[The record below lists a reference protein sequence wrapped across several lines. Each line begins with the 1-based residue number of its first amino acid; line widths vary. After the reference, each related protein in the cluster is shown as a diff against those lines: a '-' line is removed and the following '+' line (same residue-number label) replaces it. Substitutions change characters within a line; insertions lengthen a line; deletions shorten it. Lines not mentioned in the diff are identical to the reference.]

1 MTPRA
6 LILGIGGQDGSL
18 LAEHLLSKGY
28 EVHGLYRHS
37 TADNLQRVRSI
48 LDRITLHCG
57 DLTDPESICR
67 ALVHSRAYEIYNLA
81 DQDHIGWSWDCPSQ
95 SLDVT
100 GCAVLRLLES
110 VDTDV
115 RVFQPVSSTIYGSSP
130 TQQTQDESCPLNPQS
145 PYAVAKA
152 TALHLCRL
160 WRERYGIWV
169 STGILYNH
177 DSPRR
182 APGYLLDEIIDK
194 VLLVK
199 SGKADR
205 IILRDPDSVV
215 DIGFAGDYVDAM
227 HRILQCYAPDD
238 FIIATGIGYTVGAIT
253 SEILRL
259 LDLPPSVPILK
270 AVCSGPA
277 QHVGQGTHLVGCAAK
292 LTAATGWKA
301 ATALT
306 ELLTMKLESR
316 AWKGTL

>member
-37 TADNLQRVRSI
+37 TADNLQRIRGI
-48 LDRITLHCG
+48 LDRVTLHRG
-57 DLTDPESICR
+57 DLTDAESVRCAFVR
-67 ALVHSRAYEIYNLA
+67 SRAYEVYNLA
-81 DQDHIGWSWDCPSQ
+81 DQDHIGWSWDCASQ

-100 GCAVLRLLES
+100 GCAVLRLL
-110 VDTDV
+110 DLFTDA
-115 RVFQPVSSTIYGSSP
+115 RMFQPVSSTIFGSSP
-130 TQQTQDESCPLNPQS
+130 IQQPQNESCPLNPQN

-194 VLLVK
+194 ALLVK

-227 HRILQCYAPDD
+227 HRILQCNAPDD
-238 FIIATGIGYTVGAIT
+238 FIIATGIGYTVRAIT

-259 LDLPPSVPILK
+259 LGLPPSVPILK

-301 ATALT
+301 ATTLT